1 MKAARR
7 TVAVALAALAVSAC
21 SENNPTGTSADLDP
35 SYEANPIAAT
45 KGNKLQCFSGTTDDD
60 ALYNGTCTLI
70 QNGAILD
77 TNDGDLD
84 PNNNY
89 AGVYIQNSNLGG
101 KLLSDVG
108 QLGFAYVG
116 DEAVGGSPRLSIPI
130 DEDGDGDTE
139 AYAFIDTLGCND
151 GDAES
156 GTLDAINDST
166 CTVAYG
172 PAIYENWAAFVEANP
187 TYRIA
192 DDAVTFVILDQPGE
206 FTITDVRLGRGPA
219 KSRPSTD
226 N

>member
-1 MKAARR
+1 MIAARR

-21 SENNPTGTSADLDP
+21 SENLPTGTSSDLDP
-35 SYEANPIAAT
+35 TYAANPIAAT
-45 KGNKLQCFSGTTDDD
+45 MGNKLQCFSGETDDP
-60 ALYNGTCTLI
+60 ATYNGTCTLI

-77 TNDGDLD
+77 TNYCDLD

-108 QLGFAYVG
+108 QLGFSYEG

-151 GDAES
+151 GDPNS

-172 PAIYENWAAFVEANP
+172 ANTYENWAAFVEANP
-187 TYRIA
+187 EYRIA

-206 FTITDVRLGRGPA
+206 FTITNVRLGRGPA
-219 KSRPSTD
+219 KARP
-226 N
+226 